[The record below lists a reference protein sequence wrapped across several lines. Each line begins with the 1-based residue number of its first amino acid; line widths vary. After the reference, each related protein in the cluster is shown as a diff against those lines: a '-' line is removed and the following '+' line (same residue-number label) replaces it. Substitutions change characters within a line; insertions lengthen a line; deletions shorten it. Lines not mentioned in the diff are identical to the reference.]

1 MGCASSKASPAA
13 PKHADNTL
21 LPATANEKKEEAPKT
36 LAEYAGSVNDVPLAD
51 LSATI
56 ASLDAANKEKLADAV
71 NGIGTKIAVE
81 VEPVKDEPAN
91 EEVVDAVPKDNV
103 EVEPVKDEPVEKEV
117 VEAVTKDNVEVP
129 VTQGAA
135 VQDLVEEPV
144 TQDQADQE
152 EMVEPVTQDVEDPVT
167 TQQVIVESQSANSTS
182 WFCCM

>member
-21 LPATANEKKEEAPKT
+21 LPVTGNEKKEKAPKT
-36 LAEYAGSVNDVPLAD
+36 LAEYAGSVNEVPLAD

-56 ASLDAANKEKLADAV
+56 ASLDAANKKKLADAV
-71 NGIGTKIAVE
+71 NGIGTKTAVD
-81 VEPVKDEPAN
+81 VEPVKDEPT
-91 EEVVDAVPKDNV
+91 EKEVVDAVQKDNV
-103 EVEPVKDEPVEKEV
+103 EVEPATDEPTEEEV

-129 VTQGAA
+129 VAQGAA
-135 VQDLVEEPV
+135 EQDLVEKPV
-144 TQDQADQE
+144 TQDKADQE
-152 EMVEPVTQDVEDPVT
+152 KMEEPVRQDAEDPVT